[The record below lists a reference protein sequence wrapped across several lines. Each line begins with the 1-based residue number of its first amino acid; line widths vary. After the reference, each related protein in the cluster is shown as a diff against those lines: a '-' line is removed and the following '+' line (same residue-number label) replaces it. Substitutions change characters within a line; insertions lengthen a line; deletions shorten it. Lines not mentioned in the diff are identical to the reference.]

1 MTCRMRQKLLDFVA
15 QKGTLLEPDAADY
28 LLRQANPIERLASII
43 NRFENVPLVI
53 TLSDILRAE
62 KIAIDAASRLHGH
75 EPAHSVLQP
84 RPEVFNVLPAR
95 VITPKTMSRQSEP
108 STNYEE
114 DLVVLRDI
122 TGNSVSQG
130 KIEDFSKYFLSRY
143 RILSS
148 LLLRQ
153 KQLSAAMS
161 IAKAKRMIREFTIVG
176 MVGELRTTKNG
187 HRMVDIEDETDRVSV
202 LLPIDSPAAGVP
214 IVNDQVIGITGTISA
229 KGLFIANAI
238 IQPDIPASHQQP
250 RCADNVGVA
259 FISDLHVGSKS
270 FLDKRW
276 GSFQNWISNGEE
288 LAESVK
294 YVIVGGDLVDGIGV
308 YPRQDEDLS
317 IDDIYDQYEM
327 LAQLISRLPSRL
339 RIILVPGN
347 HDAVRPAEPQPA
359 LQQGVR
365 KLFPSNVLCVG
376 NPCLL
381 RIHGVKILVYHGRSM
396 DDLVSAIPSLSYSRP
411 LEPMVEMLKMR
422 HLAPMYGGRTPIAPE
437 AQDLLAIEEVPDIFV
452 TGHVHG
458 VGLGDYRRVTLINSS
473 AWQSQT
479 SYQKM
484 RNLEPVPAMVPITNL
499 STMRT
504 TVKEF

>member
-1 MTCRMRQKLLDFVA
+1 MRQKLLDFVA

-28 LLRQANPIERLASII
+28 LLRQSNPIERLASII
-43 NRFENVPLVI
+43 GNFENVPLVI
-53 TLSDILRAE
+53 TLGDILQAD
-62 KIAIDAASRLHGH
+62 KIAIDAATRLRTH
-75 EPAHSVLQP
+75 EHARPILQP
-84 RPEVFNVLPAR
+84 RPRMNDIFPAR
-95 VITPKTMSRQSEP
+95 AITAKAMSRQSEP

-122 TGNSVSQG
+122 TGNSISQG

-143 RILSS
+143 KTLSS

-153 KQLSAAMS
+153 RQLSAATS
-161 IAKAKRMIREFTIVG
+161 IAKAKRMVHEFTIVG
-176 MVGELRTTKNG
+176 MVSEMRKTKNG
-187 HRMVDIEDETDRVSV
+187 HKMVDLEDETDKLSV
-202 LLPIDSPAAGVP
+202 LLPADSPAFEVP
-214 IVNDQVIGITGTISA
+214 IVTDQVIGVTGTVSA
-229 KGLFIANAI
+229 KGLLVANAI

-250 RCADNVGVA
+250 LCADNVSVA

-270 FLDKRW
+270 FLDTRW
-276 GSFQNWISNGEE
+276 EGFQNWISNGDEM
-288 LAESVK
+288 AKSIK
-294 YVIVGGDLVDGIGV
+294 YIIVGGDLVDGIGV

-317 IDDIYDQYEM
+317 IDDIYAQYEM
-327 LAQLISRLPSRL
+327 LAQLISRLPSR
-339 RIILVPGN
+339 IKIVLVPGN

-359 LQQGVR
+359 LQEGVR

-381 RIHGVKILVYHGRSM
+381 RIHGVKVLMYHGRSM

-422 HLAPMYGGRTPIAPE
+422 HLAPIYGGRTPIAPE